1 MVHLLRF
8 MSEHRHLLKSA
19 RTISTF
25 TILSR
30 IFGYIRDWRV
40 AFLLGTGNAADAF
53 TIAYRIPN
61 LLRRVVGEGAV
72 NAAFIPVFS
81 GYLSRGKRDEAWEF
95 TNALLAATTVLIASV
110 TILGIVFS
118 PLIVRLLASGFVG
131 TPGKL
136 ELTSLLNR
144 IMFPYIIFLSLSAL
158 ATGVLNSLHRFA
170 APAFAPVLLNMS
182 TVGFSFLSSY
192 FPSPVIALAVGVV
205 VGGILQVAIQIPVLM
220 LSGWRF
226 RLIWN
231 LAHSGVQRLGS
242 LMLPL
247 LFGMGIVQINVFI
260 DLQFASRMGEG
271 GVASV
276 NLADR
281 VMELVLGGY
290 TVALATAILPLLSRQ
305 AATGRIDEMK
315 RTLNLATRLIL
326 FITIPA
332 TIGLMLLRR
341 QIIEVLF
348 QHGNFDA
355 RSTEL
360 TSRPLLF
367 FAIGL
372 TTISMVKI
380 IVPAF
385 YALQDTRT
393 PVIVAFMSMFLN
405 FGLNVLFMGP
415 LRNGGP
421 PLATSLAVVFDSTV
435 LMTIF
440 YRRYGSYD
448 LRDISRSVFRFALAS
463 TIMATATYFV
473 IHIPG
478 FYSGHLLHRILAL
491 ATAISVATGT
501 YFAASYLLRIRELR
515 ELWGIYG
522 AHESETADEVAIG

>member
-1 MVHLLRF
+1 

-30 IFGYIRDWRV
+30 IFGYIRDSRV

-72 NAAFIPVFS
+72 NAAFIPIFS
-81 GYLSRGKRDEAWEF
+81 GYLSEGKREEAWEF
-95 TNALLAATTVLIASV
+95 ANTLLAAATVLVVGLTVAG
-110 TILGIVFS
+110 ILCS
-118 PLIVRLLASGFVG
+118 PLLVRVLASGFVG

-136 ELTSLLNR
+136 ELTALLIR
-144 IMFPYIIFLSLSAL
+144 IMFPYIAFLSIAAL

-170 APAFAPVLLNMS
+170 APAFAPVLLNLS
-182 TVGFSFLSSY
+182 TVGFSFMSGY
-192 FPSPVIALAVGVV
+192 FPSPAIALAVGVV
-205 VGGILQVAIQIPVLM
+205 VGGVLQLAIQVPVLIQ
-220 LSGWRF
+220 SGWRF

-231 LAHSGVQRLGS
+231 LAHTGVRTMGR

-271 GVASV
+271 SVASV

-305 AATGRIDEMK
+305 AATGRMDEMK

-332 TIGLMLLRR
+332 TVGLMLLRR

-348 QHGNFDA
+348 QHGNFDFRWFHGTDVA
-355 RSTEL
+355 SIVVFRCRSHDDLDGEDHRACVLRSAGYAHACDCRVHVDVPEL
-360 TSRPLLF
+360 RSESSVHGTASKWRAAAGDVSGSSVRF
-367 FAIGL
+367 HR
-372 TTISMVKI
+372 V
-380 IVPAF
+380 
-385 YALQDTRT
+385 DD
-393 PVIVAFMSMFLN
+393 N
-405 FGLNVLFMGP
+405 FSSP
-415 LRNGGP
+415 LR
-421 PLATSLAVVFDSTV
+421 LV
-435 LMTIF
+435 
-440 YRRYGSYD
+440 
-448 LRDISRSVFRFALAS
+448 
-463 TIMATATYFV
+463 
-473 IHIPG
+473 
-478 FYSGHLLHRILAL
+478 
-491 ATAISVATGT
+491 
-501 YFAASYLLRIRELR
+501 
-515 ELWGIYG
+515 
-522 AHESETADEVAIG
+522 